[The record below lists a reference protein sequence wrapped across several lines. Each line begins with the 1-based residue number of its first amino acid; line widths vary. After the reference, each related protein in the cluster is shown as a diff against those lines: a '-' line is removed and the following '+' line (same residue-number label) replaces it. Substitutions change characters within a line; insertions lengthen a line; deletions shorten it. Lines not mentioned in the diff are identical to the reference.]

1 MNRAWAASLS
11 NIWHSAN
18 WPMWLAIVVAAVIVI
33 GLIIAA
39 VRSEGSLARNAV
51 IFVVVM
57 AIGIVA
63 IFSMM
68 RGSGAPVQSASVA
81 LSAPSAPSAASVP
94 DRRPAAIATGL
105 VFQAPLAASLPA
117 LSCLDGIAGES
128 VENACEKALFASADS
143 TAAAVSYTAA
153 QISRLAS
160 FGNATAADAIMTP
173 DLRALRRAIERDR
186 YGLVAQVLM
195 TRDGCTSTACP
206 FFPSLTAT
214 VQIAGNMNE
223 RLYDG
228 LVGRYAPFWNAPPPS
243 SASNAPVS
251 ALGTPGAP
259 GRPVSGDFPSASSI
273 PPVNIMTPEPAAQ
286 GAQSAPR
293 QPDANAPSA
302 RTAAPAAPKKSSA
315 QKSRAQAPTSLA
327 PGQAAEDN

>member
-11 NIWHSAN
+11 NIWHSTN

-33 GLIIAA
+33 GLVVAA

-51 IFVVVM
+51 IFFVVM

-68 RGSGAPVQSASVA
+68 RGSNAPVQSASVA
-81 LSAPSAPSAASVP
+81 LSAPSAASAP
-94 DRRPAAIATGL
+94 DRRSAAAAISSA
-105 VFQAPLAASLPA
+105 FQAPLPASLPA

-128 VENACEKALFASADS
+128 VESACEKALFASADS
-143 TAAAVSYTAA
+143 TAAAVSYAAA

-160 FGNATAADAIMTP
+160 FGNATDADTIMTP
-173 DLRALRRAIERDR
+173 DLRALRRTIERDR

-195 TRDGCTSTACP
+195 TRDGCTSTACA
-206 FFPSLTAT
+206 FFPSLTNTA
-214 VQIAGNMNE
+214 QITGNMNE

-228 LVGRYAPFWNAPPPS
+228 LVGRYASFWNAPTS
-243 SASNAPVS
+243 SSTASNAPAS

-293 QPDANAPSA
+293 QPDANAASA
-302 RTAAPAAPKKSSA
+302 RAAAPAAPKKSSA

-327 PGQAAEDN
+327 PGQAADDN

>member
-18 WPMWLAIVVAAVIVI
+18 WPLWLAIIVAAVIVI
-33 GLIIAA
+33 GLVIAA

-51 IFVVVM
+51 NFVVVM

-81 LSAPSAPSAASVP
+81 LTAPSAASAP
-94 DRRPAAIATGL
+94 ERRPAAIATGSA
-105 VFQAPLAASLPA
+105 FQAPLAASVPA

-128 VENACEKALFASADS
+128 VESACEKALFASADS

-153 QISRLAS
+153 QITRLAS
-160 FGNATAADAIMTP
+160 FGNASAADAIMTP

-206 FFPSLTAT
+206 FFPSLTTTA
-214 VQIAGNMNE
+214 QIAGNMNE

-228 LVGRYAPFWNAPPPS
+228 LVGRYAPLWNAPAS
-243 SASNAPVS
+243 STSTAPVA
-251 ALGTPGAP
+251 ALGAPGAPP

-293 QPDANAPSA
+293 QPDTNAPSA
-302 RTAAPAAPKKSSA
+302 RATAPAAPKKSSA

-327 PGQAAEDN
+327 PGQTADDN

>member
-11 NIWHSAN
+11 NIWHSTN
-18 WPMWLAIVVAAVIVI
+18 WPMWLAIIAAVVIVV
-33 GLIIAA
+33 GLVIAV

-68 RGSGAPVQSASVA
+68 RGSGTPVQSASVA
-81 LSAPSAPSAASVP
+81 PSTASAP
-94 DRRPAAIATGL
+94 DRRPAAIATG
-105 VFQAPLAASLPA
+105 FAIQAPLPASLPA
-117 LSCLDGIAGES
+117 LACLDGIAGES
-128 VENACEKALFASADS
+128 VESACEKALFATADS

-153 QISRLAS
+153 QLTRLAS
-160 FGNATAADAIMTP
+160 FGNAPAADTIMTP
-173 DLRALRRAIERDR
+173 DLRALRRTIERDR

-195 TRDGCTSTACP
+195 TRDGCTSTTCG
-206 FFPSLTAT
+206 FFPSLTT
-214 VQIAGNMNE
+214 TSQITGNMNE

-228 LVGRYAPFWNAPPPS
+228 LVGRYSPFWNASAAS
-243 SASNAPVS
+243 SAANNAPVS
-251 ALGTPGAP
+251 ALGGPSAPP

-293 QPDANAPSA
+293 QPDANAASA
-302 RTAAPAAPKKSSA
+302 RAAAPAAPKKSSA

-327 PGQAAEDN
+327 PAQASDDN

>member
-18 WPMWLAIVVAAVIVI
+18 WPLWLAIIVAAVIVI
-33 GLIIAA
+33 GLVIAA
-39 VRSEGSLARNAV
+39 VRSEGSLARNVV

-81 LSAPSAPSAASVP
+81 LTAPSAASAP
-94 DRRPAAIATGL
+94 DRRPAGTATGFA
-105 VFQAPLAASLPA
+105 FQAPLAASLPA

-128 VENACEKALFASADS
+128 VESACEKALFASADS
-143 TAAAVSYTAA
+143 TAAAVSYAAA
-153 QISRLAS
+153 QITRLAS
-160 FGNATAADAIMTP
+160 FGNASAADSIMTP

-206 FFPSLTAT
+206 FFPSLTTT
-214 VQIAGNMNE
+214 VQITGNMNE

-228 LVGRYAPFWNAPPPS
+228 LVGRYAPLWNAPAS
-243 SASNAPVS
+243 STSTAPVA
-251 ALGTPGAP
+251 ALGAPGAPP

-293 QPDANAPSA
+293 QPDTNAPSA
-302 RTAAPAAPKKSSA
+302 RAAAPAAPKKSSA

-327 PGQAAEDN
+327 PGQTADDN

>member
-11 NIWHSAN
+11 NIWHSTN
-18 WPMWLAIVVAAVIVI
+18 WPMWLAIIVAAIIVI
-33 GLIIAA
+33 GLVIAA

-57 AIGIVA
+57 AIGIAA
-63 IFSMM
+63 IISMM
-68 RGSGAPVQSASVA
+68 RGPGAPVQSASVA
-81 LSAPSAPSAASVP
+81 LTAPSAASAP
-94 DRRPAAIATGL
+94 DRRPASAATGFA
-105 VFQAPLAASLPA
+105 FQAPLAASLPA
-117 LSCLDGIAGES
+117 LACLDGIAGES
-128 VENACEKALFASADS
+128 VETACEKALFATADS

-153 QISRLAS
+153 QITRLAS
-160 FGNATAADAIMTP
+160 FGNATAADTIMTP
-173 DLRALRRAIERDR
+173 DLRALRRTIERDR

-195 TRDGCTSTACP
+195 TRDGCTSTACA
-206 FFPSLTAT
+206 FFPSLTST
-214 VQIAGNMNE
+214 DQIAGNMSE

-228 LVGRYAPFWNAPPPS
+228 LVGRYAPLWNATASSGAS
-243 SASNAPVS
+243 SAPIA
-251 ALGTPGAP
+251 ALGAP
-259 GRPVSGDFPSASSI
+259 SGPQGRPLSGDFPSASSI

-302 RTAAPAAPKKSSA
+302 RANAPAAPKKSSA

-327 PGQAAEDN
+327 PGQAADDN

>member
-11 NIWHSAN
+11 NFWYSTN
-18 WPMWLAIVVAAVIVI
+18 WPMWLAIIAAAVIVV
-33 GLIIAA
+33 GLVIAV

-57 AIGIVA
+57 AIGIAVIVA
-63 IFSMM
+63 TT
-68 RGSGAPVQSASVA
+68 RGPSAPVQTVSV
-81 LSAPSAPSAASVP
+81 APSAASAP
-94 DRRPAAIATGL
+94 DRRLAATATGFA
-105 VFQAPLAASLPA
+105 FQAPLAASLPA
-117 LSCLDGIAGES
+117 LACLDGIAGES
-128 VENACEKALFASADS
+128 VESACEKALFATADA

-160 FGNATAADAIMTP
+160 FGNASAADAMMTP
-173 DLRALRRAIERDR
+173 DLRALRRTIERDR

-195 TRDGCTSTACP
+195 TRDGCTSTACA
-206 FFPSLTAT
+206 FFPSLTNT
-214 VQIAGNMNE
+214 SQIAGNMNE

-228 LVGRYAPFWNAPPPS
+228 LVGRYSPFWNAPAAS
-243 SASNAPVS
+243 SAASNSPVS
-251 ALGTPGAP
+251 ALGAPGAP
-259 GRPVSGDFPSASSI
+259 QGRPVSGDFPSASSI

-293 QPDANAPSA
+293 QPDNSA
-302 RTAAPAAPKKSSA
+302 RATAPAAPKKSSA

-327 PGQAAEDN
+327 PGQAADDN